1 MRLKSALRRGVAAA
15 VIAGIVV
22 SSGIPAYAKTW
33 NIADGDITVKG
44 VSDESGNYN
53 NVKQGDKDFEKDTDT
68 VITGESDKSTVTI
81 DTSKGNVDVTFDD
94 LKIDVSGKAEVD
106 GSGKAEGDVSD
117 KTEVDGS
124 DKAEVDGGGDSP
136 VRESNAAVTVKGDH
150 DATIELDG
158 KNELKS
164 GSNNAGL
171 EKNDHESSGKLTIKD
186 DNDTKGSLT
195 AEGGDG
201 GVGIGG
207 GAGIGGK
214 HESSAGNIEITGG
227 TIKAVGG
234 EGAAGIGGG
243 VYGPGHDI
251 EISGGK
257 VSATGG
263 DANKNL
269 EFSRPGAAGIGDGA
283 GTGKGEIDSAAP
295 SNPNHIYI
303 SGDAEV
309 EAKAGAST
317 GGKTAAIGGG
327 DVGEIPNSA
336 LSNDDHK
343 VTGGSLTR
351 YDSDGNKMEDY
362 SYDRRTPS
370 QPEQPDDTENNDD
383 EDDAPNTQTG
393 EVPDRVKQMYETV
406 GVITHLDGTQELGNV
421 ATAEY
426 DPVNKVLSFDAH
438 STLFRMTGDSLR
450 ELAKEVHE
458 LRIRFLD
465 GNGQEMEAVIPL
477 ARIKD
482 LVGVNGAFEL
492 ELSQEGLYRFHV
504 IGQTGYDRKTFS
516 DETAL
521 RRNGKELV
529 LVYRVGDEE
538 QKAQETARVEEAI
551 ARRKQEKEQWGTV
564 LSGRESSSLSGLP
577 ELTQPGTGTVGGVTD
592 FSAAPKDPTIIDMGP
607 ITVRPSEQPELT
619 QPGTDTVGGVTDS
632 IADSKVTD
640 TGSIT
645 VRLPGKPA
653 SDQTVWKTVTGNIV
667 KFVSGKQDVTHD
679 DSADIVKLVSGKQ
692 DSKKDDPASSVGD
705 LSGLPTLSPDS
716 LTTAQ
721 QPETI
726 GKQPETI
733 GQQPETGGWVTDSQ
747 GDWVWK
753 PGKDDSRPPD
763 LGGNWETSKWMGRS
777 DYWWEWQPVQEGDQ
791 LYWKPILQTRIR
803 DHAWGDPFYDSAYW
817 ETRKWRRVS
826 QPPDSAWWD
835 PSYDSAWMYDYEG

>member
-22 SSGIPAYAKTW
+22 SSGIPVYAKTW
-33 NIADGDITVKG
+33 DIASGDITVKG
-44 VSDESGNYN
+44 ASDESGNYN
-53 NVKQGDKDFEKDTDT
+53 EVKQGDKGFEKDEGET
-68 VITGESDKSTVTI
+68 VITGKSKEHTVTI

-94 LKIDVSGKAEVD
+94 LKIDVSGKAEVDGSGKAEGDVSDKTEVD

-164 GSNNAGL
+164 GSKNAGL
-171 EKNDHESSGKLTIKD
+171 EKNDERSEDGKTISGKLTIKD
-186 DNDTKGSLT
+186 DKGKDGSLT
-195 AEGGDG
+195 AAGGA
-201 GVGIGG
+201 

-214 HESSAGNIEITGG
+214 HESGAGNIEITGG
-227 TIKAVGG
+227 TIKAEGG

-243 VYGPGHDI
+243 VYGIGHDI

-263 DANKNL
+263 NANKNL
-269 EFSRPGAAGIGDGA
+269 ESFRTGAAGIGDGA
-283 GTGKGEIDSAAP
+283 GTEKDEIDPNAP

-336 LSNDDHK
+336 LSDDHHK

-351 YDSDGNKMEDY
+351 YDPAGKKMEDY

-383 EDDAPNTQTG
+383 EDDTPSVQVG

-406 GVITHLDGTQELGNV
+406 GVITHPDGTQELGNV

-438 STLFRMTGDSLR
+438 GTLFRMTGDSLR

-465 GNGQEMEAVIPL
+465 GEGREMEAVIPL

-492 ELSQEGLYRFHV
+492 ELSHEGRYQFRV
-504 IGQTGYDRKTFS
+504 VGQTGYDRKTFS
-516 DETAL
+516 DETVL
-521 RRNGKELV
+521 RQSGKELI

-551 ARRKQEKEQWGTV
+551 ARRKQEKKQWGTV
-564 LSGRESSSLSGLP
+564 LSGLEGGSLSGLP
-577 ELTQPGTGTVGGVTD
+577 ELTQPGTGTVGDLSGLTTLSPD
-592 FSAAPKDPTIIDMGP
+592 SLTTAQQPK
-607 ITVRPSEQPELT
+607 Q
-619 QPGTDTVGGVTDS
+619 
-632 IADSKVTD
+632 
-640 TGSIT
+640 
-645 VRLPGKPA
+645 PA
-653 SDQTVWKTVTGNIV
+653 SDQTVWKTFTGNIV
-667 KFVSGKQDVTHD
+667 K
-679 DSADIVKLVSGKQ
+679 LVGGKQ
-692 DSKKDDPASSVGD
+692 DSKKDDPAPSVGD

-716 LTTAQ
+716 LTTVQQPETSGQPSETSAQ
-721 QPETI
+721 QPEAR
-726 GKQPETI
+726 
-733 GQQPETGGWVTDSQ
+733 GWVKDSQ

-753 PGKDDSRPPD
+753 PGKDDSQPPD
-763 LGGNWETSKWMGRS
+763 WGGDWKIRKWIRVS
-777 DYWWEWQPVQEGDQ
+777 QSPDLAWWNS
-791 LYWKPILQTRIR
+791 
-803 DHAWGDPFYDSAYW
+803 FYDSVR
-817 ETRKWRRVS
+817 E
-826 QPPDSAWWD
+826 
-835 PSYDSAWMYDYEG
+835 YDYEG

>member
-22 SSGIPAYAKTW
+22 SSGIPAYAGTW
-33 NIADGDITVKG
+33 DIAKGDITVKAG
-44 VSDESGNYN
+44 DEGTN
-53 NVKQGDKDFEKDTDT
+53 NVKQGDNEFKKDEGET
-68 VITGESDKSTVTI
+68 VITGESKEHAVTI
-81 DTSKGNVDVTFDD
+81 DTSDGKVDVTFDD
-94 LKIDVSGKAEVD
+94 LKIDVSGRDEGNAAVRVE
-106 GSGKAEGDVSD
+106 GGGDVS
-117 KTEVDGS
+117 
-124 DKAEVDGGGDSP
+124 
-136 VRESNAAVTVKGDH
+136 
-150 DATIELDG
+150 IELDG
-158 KNELKS
+158 DNKLTS
-164 GSNNAGL
+164 GGYNAGL
-171 EKNDHESSGKLTIKD
+171 EKNGDESEGTLTIKD
-186 DNDTKGSLT
+186 DKGKDGSLT
-195 AEGGDG
+195 AEGGG
-201 GVGIGG
+201 FG
-207 GAGIGGK
+207 GAGIGGG
-214 HESSAGNIEITGG
+214 HERSAGPIEITGG
-227 TIKAVGG
+227 TVKAVGG
-234 EGAAGIGGG
+234 AGAAGIGGG

-251 EISGGK
+251 EITGGK

-263 DANKNL
+263 SYSGHEGDT
-269 EFSRPGAAGIGDGA
+269 RPGAAGIGDGA
-283 GTGKGEIDSAAP
+283 GAWSVIDPDAP
-295 SNPNHIYI
+295 SSNPNHIII

-309 EAKAGAST
+309 EAKAGASN

-327 DVGEIPNSA
+327 LVGEISNDA

-351 YDSDGNKMEDY
+351 YDPAGNKMEDY

-370 QPEQPDDTENNDD
+370 QPEQPEQPDDTENNDEDDD
-383 EDDAPNTQTG
+383 EDDAPDTQAG
-393 EVPDRVKQMYETV
+393 EVPGRVKQMYETM
-406 GVITHLDGTQELGNV
+406 GVITHVDGTQELGDV
-421 ATAEY
+421 TTAEY
-426 DPVNKVLSFDAH
+426 DPVNRVLSFDAH
-438 STLFRMTGDSLR
+438 GSVFRMTGDSLR

-492 ELSQEGLYRFHV
+492 ELSQEGLYRFYV

-516 DETAL
+516 DGTAL
-521 RRNGKELV
+521 RINGRELV
-529 LVYRVGDEE
+529 LVYRVGDKE

-564 LSGRESSSLSGLP
+564 LSGLEGSLSG
-577 ELTQPGTGTVGGVTD
+577 QPG
-592 FSAAPKDPTIIDMGP
+592 
-607 ITVRPSEQPELT
+607 LT

-632 IADSKVTD
+632 IADPKVTD
-640 TGSIT
+640 MGSIT
-645 VRLPGKPA
+645 VRLPGKSA
-653 SDQTVWKTVTGNIV
+653 SDSPGWKTFTGNIV
-667 KFVSGKQDVTHD
+667 K
-679 DSADIVKLVSGKQ
+679 LVGGKQ

-716 LTTAQ
+716 LTTVQ

-733 GQQPETGGWVTDSQ
+733 GQQPETIGQQPETGRWVTDSQ

-803 DHAWGDPFYDSAYW
+803 DHAWWNPF
-817 ETRKWRRVS
+817 
-826 QPPDSAWWD
+826 
-835 PSYDSAWMYDYEG
+835 YDSAWMYDYEG

>member
-33 NIADGDITVKG
+33 DIADGDITVKG
-44 VSDESGNYN
+44 ASDESGNYN
-53 NVKQGDKDFEKDTDT
+53 NVKQGEKDFEKDEGET
-68 VITGESDKSTVTI
+68 VITGESDKNTVTI
-81 DTSKGNVDVTFDD
+81 DTSEGNVDVTFDD
-94 LKIDVSGKAEVD
+94 LKIDVSGKTEVD
-106 GSGKAEGDVSD
+106 GSG
-117 KTEVDGS
+117 
-124 DKAEVDGGGDSP
+124 DSP
-136 VRESNAAVTVKGDH
+136 VDAGKAAVTVQGDH
-150 DATIELDG
+150 DAAIELDG
-158 KNELKS
+158 ANELKS
-164 GSNNAGL
+164 GSHNAGL
-171 EKNDHESSGKLTIKD
+171 EKNGHESSGKLTIKD

-195 AEGGDG
+195 AEGGED
-201 GVGIGG
+201 
-207 GAGIGGK
+207 GAGIGGGY
-214 HESSAGNIEITGG
+214 ESGAGNIEITGG
-227 TIKAVGG
+227 TVEAAGG

-243 VYGPGHDI
+243 VYGPGRDI

-257 VSATGG
+257 VSASGG
-263 DANKNL
+263 SYSGPEDDP
-269 EFSRPGAAGIGDGA
+269 RPGAAGIGDGA
-283 GTGKGEIDSAAP
+283 GAWSEIDPDAPP
-295 SNPNHIYI
+295 SNPNHIII

-327 DVGEIPNSA
+327 IVGEIPNDA
-336 LSNDDHK
+336 LSDDDHK

-351 YDSDGNKMEDY
+351 YDPDGKKMEDY

-370 QPEQPDDTENNDD
+370 QPEQPDDTENSDD
-383 EDDAPNTQTG
+383 EDDAPDTQTG
-393 EVPDRVKQMYETV
+393 EVPDRVKQMYEAM
-406 GVITHLDGTQELGNV
+406 GVITHLDGTQELGDV
-421 ATAEY
+421 TTAEY

-438 STLFRMTGDSLR
+438 GTVFRMTGDSLR

-504 IGQTGYDRKTFS
+504 IRQTGYDRKTFS

-521 RRNGKELV
+521 RINGRELV

-551 ARRKQEKEQWGTV
+551 ARRKQEKKQWGTV
-564 LSGRESSSLSGLP
+564 LSGLEGSLSGQP

-592 FSAAPKDPTIIDMGP
+592 
-607 ITVRPSEQPELT
+607 
-619 QPGTDTVGGVTDS
+619 S
-632 IADSKVTD
+632 IADPKVTD
-640 TGSIT
+640 MGSIT
-645 VRLPGKPA
+645 VRLPGKSAP
-653 SDQTVWKTVTGNIV
+653 DQTVWKTVTGNIV

-692 DSKKDDPASSVGD
+692 DDKQEDPAPSVGD
-705 LSGLPTLSPDS
+705 LSGLQTLSPDS
-716 LTTAQ
+716 LTTVQQPEAIAQ
-721 QPETI
+721 QPET
-726 GKQPETI
+726 GA
-733 GQQPETGGWVTDSQ
+733 QQPETGTQQPEVRGWVKDSQ
-747 GDWVWK
+747 GKWVWRS
-753 PGKDDSRPPD
+753 GQESAQQPD
-763 LGGNWETSKWMGRS
+763 
-777 DYWWEWQPVQEGDQ
+777 
-791 LYWKPILQTRIR
+791 WKPNKWVRLH
-803 DHAWGDPFYDSAYW
+803 DYFPWDPFYDSAYW

>member
-33 NIADGDITVKG
+33 NIAEGDITVEAGETKG
-44 VSDESGNYN
+44 TNKVT
-53 NVKQGDKDFEKDTDT
+53 QGETVEQEDRDTI
-68 VITGESDKSTVTI
+68 ITGESDKNTVIPGKSEEHTVTI
-81 DTSKGNVDVTFDD
+81 DTSKGDVDVTVDD
-94 LKIDVSGKAEVD
+94 LKIDVSNEGK
-106 GSGKAEGDVSD
+106 
-117 KTEVDGS
+117 
-124 DKAEVDGGGDSP
+124 
-136 VRESNAAVTVKGDH
+136 AAVTVKGDH

-158 KNELKS
+158 DNKLKS
-164 GSNNAGL
+164 GGNNAGL
-171 EKNDHESSGKLTIKD
+171 EKNDERSENGKTISGKLTIKD
-186 DNDTKGSLT
+186 DKGKDGSLT
-195 AEGGDG
+195 AAGGA
-201 GVGIGG
+201 GG

-214 HESSAGNIEITGG
+214 HESGAGNIEITGG

-243 VYGPGHDI
+243 VYGTGHDI

-263 DANKNL
+263 DANENL
-269 EFSRPGAAGIGDGA
+269 HSSRPGAAGIGDGA
-283 GTGKGEIDSAAP
+283 GTEGIGAGTGTGGEIDPNAPSNP
-295 SNPNHIYI
+295 SNPNHIII

-309 EAKAGAST
+309 TAKAGAST

-351 YDSDGNKMEDY
+351 YDSAGKKMEDY

-383 EDDAPNTQTG
+383 EDDAPSVQTG

-465 GNGQEMEAVIPL
+465 GEGREMEAVIPL

-492 ELSQEGLYRFHV
+492 ELSQEGLYRFYV
-504 IGQTGYDRKTFS
+504 VGQTGYDRKTFS

-564 LSGRESSSLSGLP
+564 LSGLEGGSLSGQP
-577 ELTQPGTGTVGGVTD
+577 GLTQPGTGAVGDLSGLTTLSPD
-592 FSAAPKDPTIIDMGP
+592 SLTTAQQPK
-607 ITVRPSEQPELT
+607 
-619 QPGTDTVGGVTDS
+619 
-632 IADSKVTD
+632 
-640 TGSIT
+640 
-645 VRLPGKPA
+645 KPA
-653 SDQTVWKTVTGNIV
+653 SDQTVWKTFTGNIV
-667 KFVSGKQDVTHD
+667 KLAG
-679 DSADIVKLVSGKQ
+679 GKQ
-692 DSKKDDPASSVGD
+692 DSKKDDPAPSVGD
-705 LSGLPTLSPDS
+705 LSGLTTLSPDS

-721 QPETI
+721 QPET
-726 GKQPETI
+726 GA
-733 GQQPETGGWVTDSQ
+733 QQPETGGWVTDSQ

-763 LGGNWETSKWMGRS
+763 WEGN
-777 DYWWEWQPVQEGDQ
+777 
-791 LYWKPILQTRIR
+791 
-803 DHAWGDPFYDSAYW
+803 W
-817 ETRKWRRVS
+817 ETRKWIRDS
-826 QPPDSAWWD
+826 QPPDLRGNWETRKWIGSSDDNLWGGI
-835 PSYDSAWMYDYEG
+835 PFMTPHIMTLHGISIMKVESVG

>member
-22 SSGIPAYAKTW
+22 SSGIPVYAKTW
-33 NIADGDITVKG
+33 DIASGDITVKG
-44 VSDESGNYN
+44 ASDESGNYN
-53 NVKQGDKDFEKDTDT
+53 EVKQGDKGFEKDEGET
-68 VITGESDKSTVTI
+68 VITGKSKEHTVTI

-164 GSNNAGL
+164 GSKNAGL
-171 EKNDHESSGKLTIKD
+171 EKNDERSEDGKTISGKLTIKD
-186 DNDTKGSLT
+186 DKGKDGSLT
-195 AEGGDG
+195 AAGGA
-201 GVGIGG
+201 

-214 HESSAGNIEITGG
+214 HESGAGNIEITGG
-227 TIKAVGG
+227 TIKAEGG

-243 VYGPGHDI
+243 VYGIGHDI

-263 DANKNL
+263 NANKNL
-269 EFSRPGAAGIGDGA
+269 ESFRTGAAGIGDGA
-283 GTGKGEIDSAAP
+283 GTEKDEIDPNAP

-336 LSNDDHK
+336 LSDDHHK

-351 YDSDGNKMEDY
+351 YDPAGKKMEDY

-383 EDDAPNTQTG
+383 EDDTPSVQVG

-465 GNGQEMEAVIPL
+465 GEGREMEAVIPL
-477 ARIKD
+477 VRIKD
-482 LVGVNGAFEL
+482 LVGVNGAFEFGL
-492 ELSQEGLYRFHV
+492 YHEGIYRFHV
-504 IGQTGYDRKTFS
+504 VGQTGYDREMFS
-516 DETAL
+516 REREKFLYENVL
-521 RRNGKELV
+521 RENGKELV
-529 LVYRVGDEE
+529 LVYHVGDEE
-538 QKAQETARVEEAI
+538 EKAQETARVEEAI
-551 ARRKQEKEQWGTV
+551 ARRRQEKEQWWGV
-564 LSGRESSSLSGLP
+564 VISGLEGGSLSGQP
-577 ELTQPGTGTVGGVTD
+577 GLTQPGTGAVGDLSGLTTLSPD
-592 FSAAPKDPTIIDMGP
+592 SLTTAQQPK
-607 ITVRPSEQPELT
+607 Q
-619 QPGTDTVGGVTDS
+619 
-632 IADSKVTD
+632 
-640 TGSIT
+640 
-645 VRLPGKPA
+645 PA
-653 SDQTVWKTVTGNIV
+653 SDQTVWKTFTGNIV
-667 KFVSGKQDVTHD
+667 KLAG
-679 DSADIVKLVSGKQ
+679 GKQ
-692 DSKKDDPASSVGD
+692 DSKKDDPAPSVGD
-705 LSGLPTLSPDS
+705 LSGPPTLSPDS

-721 QPETI
+721 QPETS
-726 GKQPETI
+726 GQPSETSA
-733 GQQPETGGWVTDSQ
+733 QQPEARGWVKDSQ

-753 PGKDDSRPPD
+753 PGKDDSQPPD
-763 LGGNWETSKWMGRS
+763 WGGDWKIRKWIRVS
-777 DYWWEWQPVQEGDQ
+777 QSPDLAWWNS
-791 LYWKPILQTRIR
+791 
-803 DHAWGDPFYDSAYW
+803 FYDSVR
-817 ETRKWRRVS
+817 E
-826 QPPDSAWWD
+826 
-835 PSYDSAWMYDYEG
+835 YDYEG

>member
-22 SSGIPAYAKTW
+22 SSGIPAYAERW
-33 NIADGDITVKG
+33 NIAKGDITVEAGGAGGTNK
-44 VSDESGNYN
+44 VT
-53 NVKQGDKDFEKDTDT
+53 QGETTKEDTDT

-94 LKIDVSGKAEVD
+94 LKIDVSKEGEAAVRVE
-106 GSGKAEGDVSD
+106 GNGDV
-117 KTEVDGS
+117 
-124 DKAEVDGGGDSP
+124 
-136 VRESNAAVTVKGDH
+136 
-150 DATIELDG
+150 TIELDG
-158 KNELKS
+158 DNELKS
-164 GSNNAGL
+164 GGKNAGL
-171 EKNDHESSGKLTIKD
+171 EKNGNESSGKLTIKD

-195 AEGGDG
+195 AEGGA
-201 GVGIGG
+201 GG

-214 HESSAGNIEITGG
+214 HESGAGNIEITGG
-227 TIKAVGG
+227 TIKAEGG

-243 VYGPGHDI
+243 VYGIGHDI

-263 DANKNL
+263 NANKNL
-269 EFSRPGAAGIGDGA
+269 ESSRPGAAGIGDGA
-283 GTGKGEIDSAAP
+283 GTGGTGAGTGGEIVPDAP

-336 LSNDDHK
+336 LSDDHHK

-351 YDSDGNKMEDY
+351 YDPAGKKMEDY

-370 QPEQPDDTENNDD
+370 QWEQPDDSENDD
-383 EDDAPNTQTG
+383 EDDTPNSQSG
-393 EVPDRVKQMYETV
+393 EVPDRVKQMYEAI
-406 GVITHLDGTQELGNV
+406 GVITHLDGTQELGDV
-421 ATAEY
+421 TTAEY
-426 DPVNKVLSFDAH
+426 DPVNRVLSFDAH
-438 STLFRMTGDSLR
+438 GSVFRMTGDSLR

-492 ELSQEGLYRFHV
+492 ELSHEGRYQFHV
-504 IGQTGYDRKTFS
+504 VGQTGYDRKTFS

-607 ITVRPSEQPELT
+607 ITVRPSEQPGLT
-619 QPGTDTVGGVTDS
+619 QPGTETVGGVTGFSAKPKDPT
-632 IADSKVTD
+632 ILDM
-640 TGSIT
+640 GPLT
-645 VRLPGKPA
+645 VRPSEKPD
-653 SDQTVWKTVTGNIV
+653 SDPTVWKTFTGNIV
-667 KFVSGKQDVTHD
+667 K
-679 DSADIVKLVSGKQ
+679 LVGGKQ
-692 DSKKDDPASSVGD
+692 DSKKDDPAPSVGD
-705 LSGLPTLSPDS
+705 LSGLTTLSPDS
-716 LTTAQ
+716 LTTVQ
-721 QPETI
+721 QPEQAADPGPEDPIRIPLLEDEEKITI
-726 GKQPETI
+726 RPFTEKTPAEEQTDTAGPR
-733 GQQPETGGWVTDSQ
+733 GQQGRR
-747 GDWVWK
+747 
-753 PGKDDSRPPD
+753 DDSAQQTEAGPRGAQASRDGDKTGEPRGPR
-763 LGGNWETSKWMGRS
+763 GRHAGRGN
-777 DYWWEWQPVQEGDQ
+777 
-791 LYWKPILQTRIR
+791 
-803 DHAWGDPFYDSAYW
+803 
-817 ETRKWRRVS
+817 
-826 QPPDSAWWD
+826 
-835 PSYDSAWMYDYEG
+835 